1 MQAQTEKMKGVLL
14 GESRAEMLSI
24 EANGVNLAYVERGK
38 GQPVIF
44 VHGTL
49 GDYRY
54 WDSQMEPFAKRYRAI
69 SYSRRC
75 SVPNKYVGDYMDD
88 TIANNAEDLA
98 ALVEKL
104 GAVPAHLVGHSYG
117 GFITLYC
124 ALKHPEL
131 VRSLVI
137 DEPAALTLLTKIPP
151 NPLDILVLFLKSPS
165 TAIAL
170 IRLANKAFIPAQK
183 AFRRGDS
190 KEAVRIFVNAAQNSE
205 DGFEQLPD
213 AVRSMFVD
221 NRESLGGESF
231 ATTMPRF
238 SREDASRISAPTLL
252 VKNELAPKI
261 AHRIVDI
268 LAEALPNNEV
278 VTLQGA
284 SHMLHAEKPKEFNVG
299 VLEFLAKHS

>member
-1 MQAQTEKMKGVLL
+1 MQAQTEKTKSELF

-24 EANGVNLAYVERGK
+24 EANGVNLGYVEQGK

-54 WDSQMEPFAKRYRAI
+54 WDSQIEPFAKSYRAI

-75 SVPNKYVGDYMDD
+75 SYPNKYVGDHTDD

-98 ALVEKL
+98 ALVENL

-117 GFITLYC
+117 GFIAMYC

-131 VRSLVI
+131 FRTLVI
-137 DEPAALTLLTKIPP
+137 DEPAALPLLTKIPP
-151 NPLDILVLFLKSPS
+151 NPLDILALFLKSPS

-170 IRLANKAFIPAQK
+170 VRLARKAFIPAQK
-183 AFRRGDS
+183 AVRRGDS

-213 AVRSMFVD
+213 DVRSMFID
-221 NRESLGGESF
+221 NRESLGGETF

-238 SREDASRISAPTLL
+238 SRQDASRISAPTLL

-268 LAEALPNNEV
+268 LAETLPNNEM
-278 VTLQGA
+278 VTLQGG
-284 SHMLHAEKPKEFNVG
+284 SHMLHAEKPRVFNERI
-299 VLEFLAKHS
+299 LEFLAKHS

>member
-1 MQAQTEKMKGVLL
+1 MQAQTEKMKGELL
-14 GESRAEMLSI
+14 GESPAKMLSV

-75 SVPNKYVGDYMDD
+75 SLPNKYVGDYMDD

-104 GAVPAHLVGHSYG
+104 GAVPAHIVGHSYG
-117 GFITLYC
+117 GFITMYC

-131 VRSLVI
+131 ARTLVI
-137 DEPAALTLLTKIPP
+137 DEPAAIPLIIKKP
-151 NPLDILVLFLKSPS
+151 NPLNILALFLRSPS

-170 IRLANKAFIPAQK
+170 MRLANKALIPAQK
-183 AFRRGDS
+183 AVRRGDS
-190 KEAVRIFVNAAQNSE
+190 KEAARIFVNGAQGRE
-205 DGFEQLPD
+205 DSFEQLPD
-213 AVRSMFVD
+213 SVRSMFID
-221 NRESLGGESF
+221 NRESLRGETDP
-231 ATTMPRF
+231 ATMPRF
-238 SREDASRISAPTLL
+238 SREDASGILAPTLL
-252 VKNELAPKI
+252 VKNELSPKI
-261 AHRIVDI
+261 VHRIVDI
-268 LAEALPNNEV
+268 LAETLPHNEV

-284 SHMLHAEKPKEFNVG
+284 SHMLHAEKPREFNERVF
-299 VLEFLAKHS
+299 EFLAKHS

>member
-1 MQAQTEKMKGVLL
+1 M
-14 GESRAEMLSI
+14 
-24 EANGVNLAYVERGK
+24 AYVERGK
-38 GQPVIF
+38 GRPVIF

-98 ALVEKL
+98 ALVENL
-104 GAVPAHLVGHSYG
+104 GAVPANIVGHSYG

-131 VRSLVI
+131 VRALVI
-137 DEPAALTLLTKIPP
+137 DEPAALTLITKIPP
-151 NPLDILVLFLKSPS
+151 RPLSTLALLLRSPS

-170 IRLANKAFIPAQK
+170 IRLANKAFVPAQK

-190 KEAVRIFVNAAQNSE
+190 KEAVRMFVNAAQNSE
-205 DGFEQLPD
+205 DGFEQLPQ
-213 AVRSMFVD
+213 AVRSMFID
-221 NRESLGGESF
+221 NRESLGGETF

-238 SREDASRISAPTLL
+238 GREDASRISAPTLL
-252 VKNELAPKI
+252 VKNELSPKI
-261 AHRIVDI
+261 VHRIVDI
-268 LAEALPNNEV
+268 LAETLPHNEV

-284 SHMLHAEKPKEFNVG
+284 SHMLHAEKPEIFNER
-299 VLEFLAKHS
+299 VLEFLDKHT